1 MKIKTTKK
9 YICFKNIQINN
20 KKYTERDLSEIQN
33 SCVTQLN
40 FNTSGAC

>member
-20 KKYTERDLSEIQN
+20 KKYTDRDLSKIQN
-33 SCVTQLN
+33 LC
-40 FNTSGAC
+40 NTAKF